1 MDEQGT
7 SPLWTAADHGNL
19 EIVKILVKAGADCD
33 KVNKRL
39 GGLNLKIW
47 LCQVCPK
54 MGAAPKWVFLLW
66 YMMINRVGGTMF
78 SDKPVFWLCK
88 DKGR

>member
-47 LCQVCPK
+47 LIVRFVLRWGQPQNGSFYC
-54 MGAAPKWVFLLW
+54 
-66 YMMINRVGGTMF
+66 GT
-78 SDKPVFWLCK
+78 
-88 DKGR
+88 